1 MVLCGSLSMPLSTNP
16 VVPRTGNIPP
26 CTGFISLDASRPWIC
41 YWVLHSLALLQ
52 APLPQAISGSQVI
65 AFLQACQHASGGYGG
80 GPGHLPHLAPT
91 FAAVCALLTL
101 GGQEAYDSID
111 R

>member
-1 MVLCGSLSMPLSTNP
+1 ML
-16 VVPRTGNIPP
+16 NIFA
-26 CTGFISLDASRPWIC
+26 GFISLDASRPWIC
-41 YWVLHSLALLQ
+41 YWILHGLALLQ
-52 APLPQAISGSQVI
+52 APPPQNISGSQVI
-65 AFLQACQHASGGYGG
+65 TFLQACQHASGGYGG

-91 FAAVCALLTL
+91 YAAVCALLTL